1 MSKVARWWRVS
12 RSLILSNFGLRI
24 PIDVVAVSVHTE
36 FPRLRKRRSHS
47 NQINAKQRVFCKIKT
62 WPKSYEISYSIRS
75 KKRKKKLTSSSITIP
90 LKIAN
95 KWRGH

>member
-47 NQINAKQRVFCKIKT
+47 NQINAKQ
-62 WPKSYEISYSIRS
+62 KSFLQN
-75 KKRKKKLTSSSITIP
+75 KNMAKKL
-90 LKIAN
+90 
-95 KWRGH
+95 